1 MTMRAIHPNHPS
13 LLKNKL
19 FRLIRTNSRIDKI
32 QIMLTMKIEVTV
44 MENLMIIAILIRNIS
59 D

>member
-1 MTMRAIHPNHPS
+1 MRVIHPNHPS

-19 FRLIRTNSRIDKI
+19 CRLIRTISRIDKI
-32 QIMLTMKIEVTV
+32 QIMLTMIIVVTM
-44 MENLMIIAILIRNIS
+44 MENLMIIAILIRKVC